1 MGISIVHRICGC
13 SDAAVCVQVNVST
26 AKWSL
31 HLSAPLKQQ
40 QIRLPWMRSRL
51 ANFYAAGASFS
62 GGTPHSFFCVMSRD
76 ILMKGGKVSNLHLHL
91 HNCVHNVCFGWNVL
105 HNSPIPAPTWV
116 PLVARGFPSWST
128 CRSSKSYLFLDQSKK
143 KKVSSAM
150 QSASVFL
157 AQSSMRTNMIEITTD
172 KLLPCYTI
180 VTGGAML
187 RTVCLRF
194 LRWCRKEWNWGP
206 LVLFDCPAKRWC
218 FVHLQWLAL
227 AFYTSRADQQHFEP
241 FYRNSFRR
249 QDCLFFFFL

>member
-1 MGISIVHRICGC
+1 MHRICGC

-40 QIRLPWMRSRL
+40 QTRLPWMCSRL

-91 HNCVHNVCFGWNVL
+91 HNCVHNVRFGWNVL

-128 CRSSKSYLFLDQSKK
+128 CRSSKSYLFLDQSQKK
-143 KKVSSAM
+143 RSLQPCKVPAYFWLNLAWGLIWLKSLPTNYCRVIQLSLVVLCWGPYAWGSCADVGRNGTGVLSSSLTA
-150 QSASVFL
+150 
-157 AQSSMRTNMIEITTD
+157 
-172 KLLPCYTI
+172 LLK
-180 VTGGAML
+180 GGAS
-187 RTVCLRF
+187 F
-194 LRWCRKEWNWGP
+194 
-206 LVLFDCPAKRWC
+206 
-218 FVHLQWLAL
+218 
-227 AFYTSRADQQHFEP
+227 TSSD
-241 FYRNSFRR
+241 
-249 QDCLFFFFL
+249 

>member
-1 MGISIVHRICGC
+1 MSQNWASVVHRICGC

-40 QIRLPWMRSRL
+40 QTRLPWMCSRL

-91 HNCVHNVCFGWNVL
+91 HNCMHNVRFGWNVL
-105 HNSPIPAPTWV
+105 HNSPIPAPTCGTRLPV
-116 PLVARGFPSWST
+116 MVNLSFIKVLSFSRPKP
-128 CRSSKSYLFLDQSKK
+128 K

-157 AQSSMRTNMIEITTD
+157 AQSNVRTNMIEITTD
-172 KLLPCYTI
+172 KLLPCYII

-241 FYRNSFRR
+241 FYRNSF
-249 QDCLFFFFL
+249 